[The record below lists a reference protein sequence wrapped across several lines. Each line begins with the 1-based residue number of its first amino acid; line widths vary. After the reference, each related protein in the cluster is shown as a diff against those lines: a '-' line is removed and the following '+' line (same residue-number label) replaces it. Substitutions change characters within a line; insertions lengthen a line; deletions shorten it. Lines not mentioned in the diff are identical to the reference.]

1 MTITIDINDSVADK
15 ILYFLEN
22 FKNDIKILSKNSSS
36 DSLDIEEIAENDD
49 DFKYILEA
57 RKARNN
63 GEKTY
68 SLDEVMKEFRW
79 LYLFKRVQKKI

>member
-1 MTITIDINDSVADK
+1 MTLTIDINDSVADK

-22 FKNDIKILSKNSSS
+22 FKNDIKILNKNSSG
-36 DSLDIEEIAENDD
+36 DSLDIEEIVESDD

-68 SLDEVMKEFRW
+68 SLDEIMKEFR
-79 LYLFKRVQKKI
+79 

>member
-68 SLDEVMKEFRW
+68 SLDEVMKEFR
-79 LYLFKRVQKKI
+79 